1 MEKYYRKPVVYN
13 EKVIQLQ
20 TLEWLEF
27 NEIVDEEQSDEE
39 EPSFFDPTNEKYII
53 RAFGVTADKTSVC
66 VNILNFTPFIFVKV
80 ESNWAKKDTDNLI
93 NNIIDIQTRSK
104 QGRLWNSMR
113 RYTNCFVR
121 DKCITMKRHDYSEFT
136 GFKQYTFLR
145 LVFNNSQALS
155 ACARLINDH
164 NNQKCKIDGIKYKLK
179 IYEANLPGMLRFFHL
194 KEIKPSGW
202 ISISNFK
209 VENIKESKCQ
219 IEITTDWKN
228 VNYLECENSAPFLQA
243 SFDIETFSGD
253 LHSFPIPTNKTDC
266 VITIATTFK
275 YYTEQDFF
283 VKHVLTLKKCA
294 ELTISEGVP
303 VVVESFDNE
312 KDLLLAWKRLMVK
325 MDPDVIYGYNS
336 DSFDCWYLWKRAE
349 LLNIIEPFKEISRLY
364 KKPAKLEEKSFAS
377 SGRGTT
383 EFRRL
388 DIPGRI
394 NFDILIFIKIEYK
407 LISYKLNDVSKLYL
421 HDNKVDMNIKEMFKM
436 FDKGDPDDIKLI
448 TDYCIKDTCLPQKL
462 VDKLLIMQTQISM
475 SNVTYVPIKYLIE
488 RGQQIKTFSLLVK
501 FANSKNFLVPTL
513 YSNYSDEKPEQL
525 HNFNIDDDSDNEED
539 TGKFTGA
546 TVLPPK
552 SDAYYEPITTLDFK
566 SLYPSIMMAHNL
578 CHSTLV
584 KKDKYLNLPNF
595 KYETIEWDDL
605 IKDDKKKP
613 ILDEHGQVQ
622 YFHHCYTYAVR
633 DIDEKIQGILP
644 KILEGL
650 VNARQEYKDLMKAA
664 FKAGNKDLGNVYNT
678 SQLAVKV
685 TMNSIYGFLGA
696 QMLPEKKIAATV
708 TAKGRDMIANT
719 KNFLETNY
727 LGAEIVYGD
736 SVTGDTP
743 ILLKSIDPQGN
754 ETEFIE
760 CIENINSHG
769 NDVGEWIEYPGFKV
783 FNNELTGKEFSLSDL
798 YVYSKSGWTKIKKII
813 RHYTNKR
820 LYSVSNE
827 TGYVQVTE
835 DHSLLNE
842 FAEIIKPNECTH
854 DTKLLTGYPY
864 SGNRNKISQLLGYTE
879 NQLDAAKIF
888 YQYKKLGYS
897 NIFVR
902 KIDNTFEITSYNQI
916 NGTLINCMT
925 GNKMNYVYDIETED
939 GSFQAGIGNIIVKN
953 TDSCFVKF
961 NTKLQQH
968 YTKECDRINNLTIIT
983 QNDRDYLGNLK
994 VKLIGETMELGKR
1007 AAQETTNSLF
1017 KYPISLE
1024 YEKVNMPCILLSK
1037 KRYIMNKY
1045 EDSPD
1050 VYKESSSGI
1059 ILNRRD
1065 NFKLVK
1071 NLYRNIVNI
1080 LLNMIN
1086 KDSKDKEKI
1095 VELIN
1100 KTIQDILDKKIDINE
1115 LMITKTYK
1123 PVKKN
1128 ENLPQIALVRK
1139 IEKRDPGNAPRYND
1153 KINYVIIDTGEIK
1166 PQPQYL
1172 KSESPEYALE
1182 HNLNYDAEYYIKFLM
1197 KPICELL
1204 NFYFDN
1210 PEDIFKKPLKE
1221 HKEKRKAIL
1230 QKHLGIEP
1238 KKTVVKKKINK
1249 VNRIQIKN
1257 IPEEVNEINK
1267 VKEARKVIRLVK
1279 EKM

>member
-1 MEKYYRKPVVYN
+1 MEKYYRQPVVYK
-13 EKVIQLQ
+13 EKTLELQ
-20 TLEWLEF
+20 TLDWLEF
-27 NEIVDEEQSDEE
+27 NELDEETDEE
-39 EPSFFDPTNEKYII
+39 EKSFFDPTDDKYLI
-53 RAFGVTADKTSVC
+53 RAFGVTKDKLSVC
-66 VNILNFTPFIFVKV
+66 VNILNFTPFFFVKV
-80 ESNWAKKDTDNLI
+80 ESNWTKKDTNNLI
-93 NNIIDIQTRSK
+93 NNIIDVQSRSK
-104 QGRLWNSMR
+104 QGKLWNSMK
-113 RYTNCFVR
+113 RYANCFLR
-121 DKCITMKRHDYSEFT
+121 EKCVTIKRHDYSEFT
-136 GFKQYTFLR
+136 GFKEYTFLR

-155 ACARLINDH
+155 ACSRLINDH
-164 NNQKCKIDGIKYKLK
+164 NNQKCKIEGIKYKLK
-179 IYEANLPGMLRFFHL
+179 IYEANLPGILRFFHL
-194 KEIKPSGW
+194 KDIRPSGW
-202 ISISNFK
+202 ITCSNFK
-209 VENIKESKCQ
+209 VENIKVSKCQ
-219 IEITTDWKN
+219 IEVSVNWKN
-228 VNYLECENSAPFLQA
+228 VNYLENEKSASFLQA

-253 LHSFPIPTNKTDC
+253 LHSFPIPTNPDDC

-275 YYTEQDFF
+275 YYSEADFF
-283 VKHVLTLKKCA
+283 VKHVLTLKSCS
-294 ELTISEGVP
+294 EITESEGTP

-325 MDPDVIYGYNS
+325 MDPEILYGYNS

-349 LLNIIEPFKEISRLY
+349 LLKIIEPFSEISRLY
-364 KKPAKLEEKSFAS
+364 KKKAKLEEKSFAS

-394 NFDILIFIKIEYK
+394 NFDILIFIKIEYR
-407 LISYKLNDVSKLYL
+407 LISYKLNNVSKLYL
-421 HDNKVDMNIKEMFKM
+421 NDNKVDMNIKEMFKM
-436 FDKGDPDDIKLI
+436 YNKGDPDDIKLI
-448 TDYCIKDTCLPQKL
+448 VDYCLQDTCLPQKL

-475 SNVTYVPIKYLIE
+475 SNVTFVPIKYLIE

-501 FANSKNFLVPTL
+501 FANNKNFLVPTL
-513 YSNYSDEKPEQL
+513 NNSNDEIKLKGFEKDEESD
-525 HNFNIDDDSDNEED
+525 DEED

-613 ILDEHGQVQ
+613 ILDSDGQVQ
-622 YFHHCYTYAVR
+622 YFHHCYTYAIKDNNEV
-633 DIDEKIQGILP
+633 IQGILP

-650 VNARQEYKDLMKAA
+650 VNARQEYKDLMKTA
-664 FKAGNKDLGNVYNT
+664 FKSGNKDLGNVYNT

-719 KNFLETNY
+719 KQFIETNY

-736 SVTGDTP
+736 SVTGNTP
-743 ILLKSIDPQGN
+743 ILLRNESGNIFISCIQNLGN
-754 ETEFIE
+754 E
-760 CIENINSHG
+760 
-769 NDVGEWIEYPGFKV
+769 WIDYPGFKIKNV
-783 FNNELTGKEFSLSDL
+783 ELKGKEYAQVDL
-798 YVYSKSGWTKIKKII
+798 QVWSRSGWSKIKKVI
-813 RHYTNKR
+813 RHYTNKKI
-820 LYSVSNE
+820 YSVSNN
-827 TGYVQVTE
+827 TGYVEVTE

-842 FAEIIKPNECTH
+842 FCEIIKPTEC
-854 DTKLLTGYPY
+854 DVNTKLLTGYPIN
-864 SGNRNKISQLLGYTE
+864 GNRIKSLQRGLLGYTRF
-879 NQLDAAKIF
+879 QLEAAEIF
-888 YQYKKLGYS
+888 YKYKMLGYD
-897 NIFVR
+897 NIYIR
-902 KIDNTFEITSYNQI
+902 KVDEYFEITSYKNYDDILQI
-916 NGTLINCMT
+916 NEINVS
-925 GNKMNYVYDIETED
+925 KLYVYDIETED
-939 GSFQAGIGNIIVKN
+939 GTFQAGIGNIIVKN

-961 NTKLQQH
+961 NTKLQKH
-968 YTKECDRINNLTIIT
+968 YTKECDRINNLIVIT
-983 QNDRDYLGNLK
+983 QNDRDYLYDLK
-994 VKLIGETMELGKR
+994 TKLIDETMELGKR
-1007 AAQETTNSLF
+1007 AAKETTNSLF
-1017 KYPISLE
+1017 TYPISLE

-1045 EDSPD
+1045 EDSAIE
-1050 VYKESSSGI
+1050 YKESSSGI

-1071 NLYRNIVNI
+1071 NLYRSIVNI

-1086 KDSKDKEKI
+1086 KESKEKEKI

-1100 KTIQDILDKKIDINE
+1100 KTIQDILDRKIDINE

-1128 ENLPQIALVRK
+1128 ENLPQLALVRK
-1139 IEKRDPGNAPRYND
+1139 ITERDPGNAPRYND

-1166 PQPQYL
+1166 AQPQYL

-1182 HNLNYDAEYYIKFLM
+1182 HNLDYDVQYYITFLM

-1204 NFYFDN
+1204 NFYFDK
-1210 PEDIFKKPLKE
+1210 PEDIFKIPLKE

-1230 QKHLGIEP
+1230 QKQLGIQP
-1238 KKTVVKKKINK
+1238 KKTPVKKIMRK
-1249 VNRIQIKN
+1249 KN
-1257 IPEEVNEINK
+1257 ELTKQSEEVIENK
-1267 VKEARKVIRLVK
+1267 KEDNKKVIRLK
-1279 EKM
+1279 KLI